1 MLNLINIGNQITS
14 ASSVLLSVLIVM
26 MLSHSLI
33 TNYFSN
39 FVKPITLTIFALTQ
53 LLLPPL
59 LLEKRFLFDVG
70 FNCKIMITMQ
80 LMLMISFSMNPPK
93 ELGVTILES
102 RGNILLVFSLQNIS
116 LIFKRRSLC

>member
-59 LLEKRFLFDVG
+59 ILEKSFLFDVG
-70 FNCKIMITMQ
+70 LNCMIMITMQ
-80 LMLMISFSMNPPK
+80 LILLIFFSMNPPK
-93 ELGVTILES
+93 ELGIT
-102 RGNILLVFSLQNIS
+102 F
-116 LIFKRRSLC
+116 